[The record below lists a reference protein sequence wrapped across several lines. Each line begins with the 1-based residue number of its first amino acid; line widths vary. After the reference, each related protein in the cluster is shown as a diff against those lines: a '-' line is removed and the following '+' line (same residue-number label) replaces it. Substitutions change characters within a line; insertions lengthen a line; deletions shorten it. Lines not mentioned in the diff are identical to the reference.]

1 MRDQIVLCASGA
13 IATSS
18 HDVTHVASGKQLN
31 CFLHALPLAAG
42 ESTARVKMPRDEAY
56 VVMLHGVCAPRLLI
70 YRRLSHGQEIPR
82 YQYFSWYTVVVRRSF
97 FSSDETRSGRI
108 SCVNRVAGASFP
120 VERRK
125 TAGELVARS
134 GQETDKGRYSIHTV
148 GVINTIHHERT
159 HSVSLKFAAA

>member
-18 HDVTHVASGKQLN
+18 HDVAHVASGKQLN

-70 YRRLSHGQEIPR
+70 YRGLSYGAGNTTLPVFFMVYCGGQT
-82 YQYFSWYTVVVRRSF
+82 QLF
-97 FSSDETRSGRI
+97 F
-108 SCVNRVAGASFP
+108 
-120 VERRK
+120 K
-125 TAGELVARS
+125 
-134 GQETDKGRYSIHTV
+134 
-148 GVINTIHHERT
+148 
-159 HSVSLKFAAA
+159 

>member
-18 HDVTHVASGKQLN
+18 HDVAHVASDKQLN

-70 YRRLSHGQEIPR
+70 YRGLSHGQEIPR
-82 YQYFSWYTVVVRRSF
+82 SQHFSCILWWSDAAFFQVMKPDQVVSF
-97 FSSDETRSGRI
+97 
-108 SCVNRVAGASFP
+108 V
-120 VERRK
+120 
-125 TAGELVARS
+125 
-134 GQETDKGRYSIHTV
+134 
-148 GVINTIHHERT
+148 
-159 HSVSLKFAAA
+159 